1 MRRLIAA
8 AALATFGWPAQPAVA
23 CSCMVRS
30 AAQQM
35 ASATAVFSGEAV
47 AVSADDRSAIAAF
60 AVHAVYKGDVARS
73 VTVRSGG
80 DQADCAV
87 PFQDGVVYVVFAV
100 DQGGQMTA
108 SLCGGTTED
117 RSVLEREGIE
127 PVRVYAGGPTPGA
140 PAPTTRMEGAA
151 PLDPTGTTSRSGPI
165 AVAWLA
171 FVAAGVLLVRARAK
185 GVAT

>member
-1 MRRLIAA
+1 MRRMVAVLVLTAFA
-8 AALATFGWPAQPAVA
+8 GPVQQATA

-30 AAQQM
+30 AAQQLS
-35 ASATAVFSGEAV
+35 AATAVFSGEAV
-47 AVSADDRSAIAAF
+47 AVSADDRSAIASF

-100 DQGGQMTA
+100 DQDGQMMA

-117 RSVLEREGIE
+117 RSVLAREGIK
-127 PVRVYAGGPTPGA
+127 PVREYGGAATPGGPG
-140 PAPTTRMEGAA
+140 PTTATEEAA
-151 PLDPTGTTSRSGPI
+151 PPGSTHAASRSGPI
-165 AVAWLA
+165 AIAWLA
-171 FVAAGVLLVRARAK
+171 LVVAAVLLVRARAK
-185 GVAT
+185 GVAA